1 MYATGA
7 RTMVAAPTTTTTL
20 RDLVSFVVD
29 AENAQEEA
37 GEDSL
42 NAERQQDG
50 GGDHLP
56 HRDRRVE
63 GAEAGRAPAQHR
75 DHGAD
80 HSGEERQ
87 PPDHQAGLELD
98 VAEPGGVGRVG
109 GMKPLLH
116 GEHLGEDREYDQ
128 LVTDEACEAGEQQ
141 RVDVERDWSD

>member
-29 AENAQEEA
+29 AEDAQEEA

-42 NAERQQDG
+42 DAECQQDG
-50 GGDHLP
+50 CGDHLP
-56 HRDRRVE
+56 HRYRRVE

-80 HSGEERQ
+80 HSGEEREPAGHQ
-87 PPDHQAGLELD
+87 ARSEERRVGKECRSRWSPDH
-98 VAEPGGVGRVG
+98 
-109 GMKPLLH
+109 
-116 GEHLGEDREYDQ
+116 
-128 LVTDEACEAGEQQ
+128 
-141 RVDVERDWSD
+141 